1 MRALVVRT
9 GVTEAVHQ
17 IDAVVV
23 DATGHRLAVWGDPD
37 HVLYYRSAIKPVQ
50 AAVSQEN
57 GAGLCPEHLAVA
69 CASHGGFPV
78 HLATV
83 RVMLDEVGLSETD
96 LGTTPGWPSEAA
108 ARDLQVRNGHRSP
121 RRVFHNCSGKHAG
134 FLRACV
140 ASGWPIDSYRSP
152 DHPLQ
157 RRIEERVRELTG
169 VEPAPAAI
177 DGCGAPAFRGTLAGL
192 ALGFARLSSDPAYR
206 AVASAMHRFP
216 GLVAGAR
223 RPDARMSRWWH
234 GPLKAGAEGIMAAG
248 ARGIGYAVKSRS
260 GSGQIAAV
268 GMLEVMGHLGAL
280 SPAAMHALGEV
291 ARPPVLGGGSIQG
304 WIGSTTETDPW
315 PTAI

>member
-1 MRALVVRT
+1 MRALVVRN
-9 GVTEAVHQ
+9 GVTEAVHE

-23 DATGHRLAVWGDPD
+23 DVSGDRVAVWGEPD
-37 HVLYYRSAIKPVQ
+37 LVLYYRSAIKPVQ

-83 RVMLDEVGLSETD
+83 RAMLDEVGLSEAH
-96 LGTTPGWPSEAA
+96 LGTTPGWPSETA
-108 ARDLQVRNGHRSP
+108 ARDLQVRNGHRSS

-134 FLRACV
+134 FLRACL

-157 RRIEERVRELTG
+157 RRIEERVRDLSG

-192 ALGFARLSSDPAYR
+192 ARSFARLSSDPAFR
-206 AVASAMHRFP
+206 EVATAMHRFP

-234 GPLKAGAEGIMAAG
+234 GPLKAGAEGILAAG
-248 ARGIGYAVKSRS
+248 AHGIGYAVKSRS

-268 GMLEVMGHLGAL
+268 GLLEVMRHLGAL
-280 SPAAMHALGEV
+280 SPTAMQALAEV
-291 ARPPVLGGGSIQG
+291 ARPPVPGGGSIQG
-304 WIGSTTETDPW
+304 SIGIATETDPW
-315 PTAI
+315 PTAS